1 MGRDDG
7 ERSMECD
14 MSGNEDDF
22 LTSMVNQ
29 PQSAEVDEEQEQP
42 KVEAVA
48 EVQAEAP
55 KVETTATESKPDTV
69 PIAALMAERD
79 KRKEAA
85 KRAEELEA
93 RIKEL
98 EGAKT
103 ANALPD
109 FFQNPEAYVQT
120 AISQAQRQAQ
130 DGLYAA
136 LEEAERERH
145 ADFDEVMA
153 FVMEQAKTNPV
164 LAGDILKGKN
174 PAAKAYKEGK
184 RLMDYEKSK
193 QDPDAFRAQLRAEL
207 LAELKKEQELEA
219 LKREKEQAVEAS
231 IPPDLSSASS
241 AATASRPARNR
252 SEPLAQLFPK
262 S

>member
-1 MGRDDG
+1 
-7 ERSMECD
+7 
-14 MSGNEDDF
+14 MSGEKDDF
-22 LTSMVNQ
+22 LESMMAKDVGG
-29 PQSAEVDEEQEQP
+29 SESEAETEPTPEPEQ
-42 KVEAVA
+42 VEAVA
-48 EVQAEAP
+48 EVQTEAP

-85 KRAEELEA
+85 KRAEELER

-98 EGAKT
+98 EGEKPAQ
-103 ANALPD
+103 ALPD

-120 AISQAQRQAQ
+120 AIHQAQRQAQ

-184 RLMDYEKSK
+184 RLMEYEKSK

-207 LAELKKEQELEA
+207 LAELKKEQELESLKKEKAQA
-219 LKREKEQAVEAS
+219 LEAS